1 MLLWSIEQK
10 INWLPTIESKNLVAI
25 MIVSNSGFS
34 GRVIFI
40 QLPQQQSEPP
50 STTTTDVD
58 ASMSMPA
65 FDDVISEK
73 PTVTDHT
80 EPMTAQDMPDVGAA
94 LGALGDA
101 SAAPDL
107 STEGITPMETDI
119 SAADNGAAQ

>member
-1 MLLWSIEQK
+1 M
-10 INWLPTIESKNLVAI
+10 P
-25 MIVSNSGFS
+25 
-34 GRVIFI
+34 
-40 QLPQQQSEPP
+40 QQSEPP

-73 PTVTDHT
+73 STVTDHT
-80 EPMTAQDMPDVGAA
+80 GPMTAQDMPDVGAA
-94 LGALGDA
+94 LGALGDT

-119 SAADNGAAQ
+119 SSAEAEAAVKVDNFTYREGHLIG